1 MFRPC
6 LVLLAKLHCSSCIL
20 CCFFFNH
27 FFLSNHTLA
36 KITKLLYFQK
46 LKALLREAILLAP
59 CLAILLWHKLHWK
72 FPEHPLKLNMSRNV
86 FVAVSFE
93 EISIKF
99 HFSHYMLRC
108 SSKDRPSHRPSSIQ
122 PGKNAIKSPSLN
134 GICWKLT
141 KILLSWKVALFYR
154 CLYGGGGVRA
164 PHHIKFCD
172 LVVQYVWHPLGV
184 SPLNLVS
191 NLMVTPSFQQH
202 WWICTD
208 CPITKIKK
216 PTEGSSI
223 YIEWISRKFE
233 WGVKILNYV
242 LDKLSH
248 ETSWKEYFKAKEFN
262 KLLFT

>member
-20 CCFFFNH
+20 CCFFVNH
-27 FFLSNHTLA
+27 FFSSNHTLA
-36 KITKLLYFQK
+36 KLTKLLYFQK

-154 CLYGGGGVRA
+154 CLYGGGGGGG
-164 PHHIKFCD
+164 CSC
-172 LVVQYVWHPLGV
+172 
-184 SPLNLVS
+184 SP
-191 NLMVTPSFQQH
+191 P
-202 WWICTD
+202 
-208 CPITKIKK
+208 
-216 PTEGSSI
+216 
-223 YIEWISRKFE
+223 Y
-233 WGVKILNYV
+233 KILWPCGAIC
-242 LDKLSH
+242 LAPFGRITFKLG
-248 ETSWKEYFKAKEFN
+248 K
-262 KLLFT
+262 